1 MEAPTPPSVG
11 EASPLPTSLIARLMN
26 VVVTPGEVFDE
37 VKAGKPCYQNWLVP
51 LVLATLIGAVYV
63 FVVFS
68 QPAVLQG
75 LRETQQRQ
83 FQKQVTAGKMTQQ
96 QADKAAEV
104 TEKFMTPAVMKL
116 FGIVGAVFGNVV
128 WLFLAALGLWLLGK
142 LVFKGGFSYLQ
153 TVEVSGLAMMI
164 AILGA
169 IISMLLVVV
178 TGNMYM
184 TPGPAL
190 LIHDYDPANKTHLLL
205 SSLNVMTLWYVA
217 VLAVGLARLS
227 GVSSAQAGSWLFG
240 IWVLFKLGSVF
251 LLGGRI

>member
-1 MEAPTPPSVG
+1 MEEPTSATTDEG
-11 EASPLPTSLIARLMN
+11 SPARSTSLIARLMN

-37 VKAGKPCYQNWLVP
+37 VKAGRPSMANWLVP
-51 LVLATLIGAVYV
+51 LTLAAVIGVVYV
-63 FVVFS
+63 FVIFS
-68 QPAVLQG
+68 QPAVLQEV
-75 LRETQQRQ
+75 RESQQKQ
-83 FQKQVTAGKMTQQ
+83 FQKQVAAGKMTQE

-116 FGIVGAVFGNVV
+116 FGILGAVFGNVV

-142 LVFKGGFSYLQ
+142 FVFKGSFSYLQ
-153 TVEVSGLAMMI
+153 TVEVTGLEMMI

-190 LIHDYDPANKTHLLL
+190 LIRDFDAASKIHQML
-205 SSLNVMTLWYVA
+205 SALNFMTFWYIS
-217 VLAVGLARLS
+217 VLAIGLARLS
-227 GVSSAQAGSWLFG
+227 GTSFTKAGGCLFG
-240 IWVLFKLGSVF
+240 LWAVFKLGAILVF
-251 LLGGRI
+251 VK